1 MISYNKPFFG
11 RRVNRKLNSFL
22 VVLCLVINIT
32 SCAAQKQE
40 KPNIIIIM
48 ADDLGY
54 GDLSCYGSTLINT
67 PHLDNMAAEGIKFTD
82 FHSNG
87 SVCSPTRAA
96 LLTGKYQQRVGI
108 DGVVTAKHDRDKGL
122 DTNEKTFAEAVKEA
136 GYVTGMFGKWHV
148 GYQTE
153 FNPINQGFDE
163 YIGYVSGNVDYHSHI
178 DQEGYEDWWYGDK
191 IKNEEGYSTDLITKH
206 SVDFIKRHK
215 NEPFLLYIPHEAPH
229 GPFQGRKS
237 AAIRSLNDGS
247 EEKNKLS
254 DEELNNIYKEMVEVM
269 DEGVGEV
276 MKTLKELKIDKNT
289 LVFFC
294 SDNGASQK
302 VGSNGGLRGYKSTLF
317 EGGHRVSAMAWY
329 PGKIKPNQIN
339 NETILTMDLFPTIMD
354 FVGGKQPENIDGIS
368 LKNNLIKGEA
378 LPQRDLFW
386 GYAGRKAMRQGDWKL
401 ILNNKNSE
409 PLLFNLK
416 DDLGENNNLAKQ
428 YPDLVKGML
437 DTLDAWEKDVN
448 ASN

>member
-1 MISYNKPFFG
+1 MVKKI
-11 RRVNRKLNSFL
+11 NRLLVVFL
-22 VVLCLVINIT
+22 VANVFT
-32 SCAAQKQE
+32 SCVAQKQD

-48 ADDLGY
+48 ADDMGY
-54 GDLSCYGSTLINT
+54 GDLSCYGSTLIST
-67 PHLDNMAAEGIKFTD
+67 PNLDKMASEGIKFTD

-87 SVCSPTRAA
+87 PVCSPTRAA
-96 LLTGKYQQRVGI
+96 ILTGKYQQRVGI

-122 DTNEKTFAEAVKEA
+122 DTSEKTFAEAIKEA

-148 GYQTE
+148 GYQKQ

-178 DQEGYEDWWYGDK
+178 DQEGYEDWWEGDE
-191 IKNEEGYSTDLITKH
+191 IKNEEGYSTDLITEH

-215 NEPFLLYIPHEAPH
+215 DEPFLLYIPHEAPH
-229 GPFQGRKS
+229 GPFQGRLSK
-237 AAIRSLNDGS
+237 AERTIGWKNGS
-247 EEKNKLS
+247 KQKNKMS
-254 DEELNNIYKEMVEVM
+254 EEELNSIYKEMVEVM

-276 MKTLKELKIDKNT
+276 MKTLKELKLDKNT

-302 VGSNGGLRGYKSTLF
+302 VGSNGGLRGYKSTLW

-329 PGKIKPNQIN
+329 PGTIAPNQVN

-354 FVGGKQPENIDGIS
+354 FVGAKKTKNLDGIS
-368 LKNNLIKGEA
+368 LKDNLIKGDD
-378 LPQRDLFW
+378 LSKRDLFW
-386 GYAGRKAMRQGDWKL
+386 GYLGRTALRVGDWKL
-401 ILNNKNSE
+401 ILRNNDAE

-416 DDLGENNNLAKQ
+416 DDIQENNNVANEHPDRVKLMVAKI
-428 YPDLVKGML
+428 KS
-437 DTLDAWEKDVN
+437 WNKEVN
-448 ASN
+448 KSSGK